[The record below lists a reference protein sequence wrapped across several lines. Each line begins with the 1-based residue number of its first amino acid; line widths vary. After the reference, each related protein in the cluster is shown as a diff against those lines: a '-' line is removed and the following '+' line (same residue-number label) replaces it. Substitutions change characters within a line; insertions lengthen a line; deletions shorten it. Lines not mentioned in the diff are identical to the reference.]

1 MSKSENRSLFSL
13 FAFPPFRISSLMDPI
28 QASKKE
34 QPIDVVEPQPVVVS
48 EQAPTPEISPVVE
61 VGGEVAE
68 GVAEVTEVTKVT
80 EVEKQEKKQEEP
92 IVVAEQ
98 VPLPPP
104 PPPPLPVRPAP
115 SKKTTDRLTDEI
127 EEILEEDL
135 KDLYL
140 SMPKEKQAEFKI
152 KGEETMSLVNQL
164 VRTAHVNAKKIFQ
177 LIRAWLK
184 IIPGVNRFF
193 LEQEAKIKTDK
204 ILLVSEEEKKRGSK
218 L

>member
-1 MSKSENRSLFSL
+1 
-13 FAFPPFRISSLMDPI
+13 MDPI

-34 QPIDVVEPQPVVVS
+34 QPIDLVEPQPAVVR
-48 EQAPTPEISPVVE
+48 EQVPAPEIPPVVE
-61 VGGEVAE
+61 VKKEAR
-68 GVAEVTEVTKVT
+68 EVTKSA
-80 EVEKQEKKQEEP
+80 EVEVQEQKTEKP
-92 IVVAEQ
+92 NVVVEQ

-104 PPPPLPVRPAP
+104 PLPVPVRPTP
-115 SKKTTDRLTDEI
+115 PKKPTDRLTEEI

-135 KDLYL
+135 KELYL
-140 SMPKEKQAEFKI
+140 AMPKEKQAEFKI
-152 KGEETMSLVNQL
+152 KGEETISLVNQL
-164 VRTAHVNAKKIFQ
+164 VRAAHVNAKKIFQ

>member
-1 MSKSENRSLFSL
+1 
-13 FAFPPFRISSLMDPI
+13 MDPI

-34 QPIDVVEPQPVVVS
+34 QPIDLAEPQLSVVS
-48 EQAPTPEISPVVE
+48 EQVSAPEIPPVVE
-61 VGGEVAE
+61 VGGEATEVAE
-68 GVAEVTEVTKVT
+68 ATEATRATEATEATKVT
-80 EVEKQEKKQEEP
+80 EVEEH
-92 IVVAEQ
+92 
-98 VPLPPP
+98 VPLPPA
-104 PPPPLPVRPAP
+104 PLPVPVRPTP
-115 SKKTTDRLTDEI
+115 PKKTTDRLTGEI

-135 KDLYL
+135 KELYMA
-140 SMPKEKQAEFKI
+140 MPKEKQAEFKI

-204 ILLVSEEEKKRGSK
+204 ILLVSEEEKKRGSQ

>member
-1 MSKSENRSLFSL
+1 MLSNLEFS
-13 FAFPPFRISSLMDPI
+13 PLMDPI
-28 QASKKE
+28 QPSKIE
-34 QPIDVVEPQPVVVS
+34 QPNVLAEPQEIVGR
-48 EQAPTPEISPVVE
+48 EQTSTPEISPIVE
-61 VGGEVAE
+61 VVKEEVKKE
-68 GVAEVTEVTKVT
+68 RRKEE
-80 EVEKQEKKQEEP
+80 EKR
-92 IVVAEQ
+92 IEQ
-98 VPLPPP
+98 PLTPPSPPP
-104 PPPPLPVRPAP
+104 VPAAAF
-115 SKKTTDRLTDEI
+115 SKDRLTTEI
-127 EEILEEDL
+127 EEILEDDL

-140 SMPKEKQAEFKI
+140 AMPKDKQAMFKI

>member
-1 MSKSENRSLFSL
+1 
-13 FAFPPFRISSLMDPI
+13 MDPI

-34 QPIDVVEPQPVVVS
+34 QPIDLVEPQPPVVR
-48 EQAPTPEISPVVE
+48 EQTLTPEITPVVE
-61 VGGEVAE
+61 VGGEVTE
-68 GVAEVTEVTKVT
+68 VAEATKATEATEATKAM
-80 EVEKQEKKQEEP
+80 E
-92 IVVAEQ
+92 VAEQ

-104 PPPPLPVRPAP
+104 PPPVPVRPAAP
-115 SKKTTDRLTDEI
+115 KKPTDRLTEEI

-135 KDLYL
+135 KELYL
-140 SMPKEKQAEFKI
+140 AMPKEKQAEFKI

>member
-1 MSKSENRSLFSL
+1 
-13 FAFPPFRISSLMDPI
+13 MDPI

-115 SKKTTDRLTDEI
+115 PKKTTDRLTDEI